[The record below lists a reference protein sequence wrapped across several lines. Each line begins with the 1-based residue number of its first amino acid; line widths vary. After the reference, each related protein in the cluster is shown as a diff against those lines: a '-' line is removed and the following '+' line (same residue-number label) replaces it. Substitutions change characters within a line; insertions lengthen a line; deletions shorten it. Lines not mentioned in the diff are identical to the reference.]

1 MRFSYLL
8 APILFALSPLSI
20 AASEHEHEHEQ
31 SLDAHVHG
39 VATLNVGLDDQQLE
53 LQFESPT
60 MNIFGFE
67 YKPSSENDK
76 QALIEAEL
84 TLKNEQALF
93 KLSSAAQCVLSAV
106 TIENDLVEPTHDAHE
121 HEHDEHADAQDEQN
135 HSDIQVGYLFNCAT
149 PDKLHSIDLAGFF
162 KAFPHTEKIN
172 VQLMTSTAQLGVEL
186 SQSNTV
192 LNW

>member
-20 AASEHEHEHEQ
+20 AASEHEQ

-53 LQFESPT
+53 LQFASPA

-67 YKPSSENDK
+67 YKPSSATDK
-76 QALIEAEL
+76 KTLLEAEHIL
-84 TLKNEQALF
+84 RNEQALF
-93 KLSSAAQCVLSAV
+93 KLSSAARCALSEV
-106 TIENDLVEPTHDAHE
+106 SIENDLAEQTHDAHDNDK
-121 HEHDEHADAQDEQN
+121 HLDDQDEHN
-135 HSDIQVGYLFNCAT
+135 HSDIQARYLFNCAAA
-149 PDKLHSIDLAGFF
+149 DKLNSIDLAGFF

-172 VQLMTSTAQLGVEL
+172 VQLLTPAAQLGIEL

-192 LNW
+192 LSW